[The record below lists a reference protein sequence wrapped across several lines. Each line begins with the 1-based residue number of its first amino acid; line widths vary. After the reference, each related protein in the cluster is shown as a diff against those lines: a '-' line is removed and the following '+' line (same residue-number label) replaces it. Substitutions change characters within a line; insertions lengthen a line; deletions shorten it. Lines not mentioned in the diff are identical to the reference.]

1 MITQLW
7 WTWAWAITSSN
18 TPFMWTVRFQVGGQN
33 LTAESSVAKLVTPW
47 GDPSHV
53 KTSVY
58 SYAITGGSGA
68 GNWWGID
75 GAPIRYL
82 SNVSYMTF
90 ALEVQRAYGAMV
102 AKLYIH

>member
-1 MITQLW
+1 MW
-7 WTWAWAITSSN
+7 STWAWAITGST
-18 TPFMWTVRFQVGGQN
+18 TPFMWTVRFQLSGQN
-33 LTAESSVAKLVTPW
+33 VTAESSLAKIVPLGANW
-47 GDPSHV
+47 HA

-58 SYAITGGSGA
+58 SYAIWGGAGA

-90 ALEVQRAYGAMV
+90 ALEVMGSYAMMV
-102 AKLYIH
+102 AKLYVH